1 MDNELVSSAM
11 EIILHAGDAR
21 TQGKEALEAGASF
34 DLTVAHER
42 MAEAHSEITR
52 AHRVQ
57 TDAIQGEARGEE
69 LPYSLLFT
77 HAQDTLMTINSEIVL
92 AKQIIS
98 VFEAYDARLNALENK
113 LGS

>member
-21 TQGKEALEAGASF
+21 TKCKEALEAVASF